1 MWKESPLSL
10 DPWSLS
16 TRSPVFTGD
25 VAANVNGAGSL
36 GAQLAKDSSQ
46 TPGWEAPFLPS
57 SCHPNFLHL
66 FKLAE
71 RGGAGN
77 DILK

>member
-25 VAANVNGAGSL
+25 IAANVNGAGSL
-36 GAQLAKDSSQ
+36 DAQLARLQPDSRAGGS
-46 TPGWEAPFLPS
+46 LPS
-57 SCHPNFLHL
+57 LLMSP
-66 FKLAE
+66 
-71 RGGAGN
+71 
-77 DILK
+77 